1 MNRVFKK
8 TKSFLNMFIKTG
20 SSFIHWLHW
29 LTIQVFYNANE
40 KFQHILG
47 SVQQEKIGSFV
58 ISFLM
63 AGIHQQ

>member
-8 TKSFLNMFIKTG
+8 QKVFLTCLSKLDPV
-20 SSFIHWLHW
+20 SFIGSPSRF
-29 LTIQVFYNANE
+29 FYNANE